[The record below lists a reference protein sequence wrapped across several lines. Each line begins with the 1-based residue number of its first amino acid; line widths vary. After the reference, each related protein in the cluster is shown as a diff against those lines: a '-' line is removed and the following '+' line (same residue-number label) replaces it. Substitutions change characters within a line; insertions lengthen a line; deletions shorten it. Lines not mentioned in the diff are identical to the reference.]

1 MESTEVASNDQEN
14 AKGCLGVF
22 NLVKEFGVQAERQ
35 GDFGGLV
42 EIGLQD
48 VPVEFQKGFQD
59 GEFVLVG
66 DCFTELGFQVVVG
79 EVLVRLKALV
89 RQGGTADASR

>member
-1 MESTEVASNDQEN
+1 MESTEVASDDQED
-14 AKGCLGVF
+14 AKWRLRVF
-22 NLVKEFGVQAERQ
+22 NLVEEFGVQAERQ

-66 DCFTELGFQVVVG
+66 DCFAELGFQVVVG
-79 EVLVRLKALV
+79 EILVRLKALV
-89 RQGGTADASR
+89 RQGGTAAASK